1 MYNLEERDNLF
12 NKIIRKVEA
21 SNNIIG
27 TYLIGSASIG
37 FNDIYSDLD
46 FMMAY
51 KEVVETNLIRNEILA
66 FFEKEDIGYIMERK
80 WTDRT
85 WGISLYFK
93 NGLSVDISF
102 GPLKE
107 LKIKSK
113 QIKVGVDTNEILKKH
128 LDEGIKVFEDKYSN
142 YKIDQNINW
151 EFMYLIRMY
160 LISIKRN
167 ELIYA
172 YSLLND
178 ARMIVMKLQ
187 GINEGQKMHQFK
199 AYNKLEDK
207 FKEKILETIPLNI
220 GVEELERCK
229 DNLLELFYETINN
242 SKKIKFEENSKYLLE
257 IAD

>member
-1 MYNLEERDNLF
+1 M
-12 NKIIRKVEA
+12 
-21 SNNIIG
+21 
-27 TYLIGSASIG
+27 
-37 FNDIYSDLD
+37 
-46 FMMAY
+46 
-51 KEVVETNLIRNEILA
+51 
-66 FFEKEDIGYIMERK
+66 
-80 WTDRT
+80 
-85 WGISLYFK
+85 
-93 NGLSVDISF
+93 
-102 GPLKE
+102 
-107 LKIKSK
+107 
-113 QIKVGVDTNEILKKH
+113 KKH
-128 LDEGIKVFEDKYSN
+128 LDEGIKVFEDKYLN
-142 YKIDQNINW
+142 YNIDQNINW

-229 DNLLELFYETINN
+229 DNLLELFYKTINN
-242 SKKIKFEENSKYLLE
+242 SDKIKFEENSKYLLE